1 MGKRLRGEK
10 GRELRPYRAL
20 AAPFVVAPPSGCRIR
35 TRLHLSPADA
45 SVLRAVGEHLGSLA
59 GADLAARVRIGNVP
73 AAHTRRAERKKA
85 LTGQSSSRW
94 AGAITRTSEDQ
105 YQLGR
110 RALNA
115 RIGSLRR
122 AIAAIEARL
131 AVPPGTSV
139 RRGRR
144 TVRGYADHAERRA
157 KQQRLQILKGEL
169 RQAVRERECGRVR
182 IARGGRQQLDSR
194 HHLYDTA
201 PGPKPVTEA
210 AWQAQLGGWGEVWSA
225 RRMFLTADGEAGAP
239 FGNYTISITPTDGA
253 ITLGLPEPLRQ
264 QHANAPRGRYLLDA
278 AALFTHR
285 GQQWADRIGAGA
297 PVRYDITYDAGLGRW
312 YLDASW
318 STVKKGQPV
327 PVPSLD
333 VLRGH
338 PVLAV
343 DVNADHLAACV
354 LDPCGNPVGTPH
366 TLPLELAGLPATTRD
381 ARLREAVSQLIHLAQ
396 LHDCA
401 ALVIENLDFADACAT
416 GREKLGRGRRGKAFR
431 RLVAGIPTAKF
442 RDRLAGMAHHAGLSV
457 IAVDPAYSS
466 RWGAQHWLNPLKQQ
480 ASTGTASTVSG
491 HHAAAVVVGRRGLG
505 CTARRR
511 KDGPRQTPTTAAV
524 GRAEA
529 GAVRPEDRTGPTV
542 PETPSHRTP
551 HRTER
556 TAPARTTRGTT
567 PVVRQTRARPP
578 GKHPPHG
585 LTTVRGPS
593 TPDQLTL
600 FGMPDMANTGQST

>member
-1 MGKRLRGEK
+1 MGKRVRGGK
-10 GRELRPYRAL
+10 GRELRPFRAL

-35 TRLHLSPADA
+35 TRLHLSPTDA

-59 GADLAARVRIGNVP
+59 GADLAARVRLGNVP
-73 AAHTRRAERKKA
+73 AANARRAERKKA
-85 LTGQSSSRW
+85 LTAQSSSRW

-122 AIAAIEARL
+122 AIAVIEARL
-131 AVPPGTSV
+131 AVPPGSSV

-157 KQQRLQILKGEL
+157 KRQRLQILKGEL
-169 RQAVRERECGRVR
+169 RQAVREREHGRVR
-182 IARGGRQQLDSR
+182 IARGGRRLLNSR
-194 HHLYDTA
+194 HHLYSSA
-201 PGPKPVTEA
+201 PGLKPLTEA
-210 AWQAQLGGWGEVWSA
+210 AWQAELGSWAEQWSA

-239 FGNYTISITPTDGA
+239 FGNYTISITPTDGTIA
-253 ITLGLPEPLRQ
+253 FVLPEPLRQ

-278 AALFTHR
+278 TALFTHR
-285 GQQWADRIGAGA
+285 GGQWADRISTGA
-297 PVRYDITYDAGLGRW
+297 PVRYDITYDPARGRW

-318 STVKKGQPV
+318 STVPKGRQV

-338 PVLAV
+338 RVLAV
-343 DVNADHLAACV
+343 DLNAGHLAAWI
-354 LDPCGNPVGTPH
+354 LDPCGNPVGPPH

-381 ARLREAVSQLIHLAQ
+381 ARLREAVSHLIHLAQ

-401 ALVIENLDFADACAT
+401 ALVIEDLDFADARTT
-416 GREKLGRGRRGKAFR
+416 GREKLGRGRRGKSFR
-431 RLVAGIPTAKF
+431 RTVAGIPTAKF

-457 IAVDPAYSS
+457 IAVDPAYTSK
-466 RWGAQHWLNPLKQQ
+466 WGAQHWLNPLKEQT
-480 ASTGTASTVSG
+480 STATTTTVTG

-511 KDGPRQTPTTAAV
+511 KDGPRQTPTTHAV

-529 GAVRPEDRTGPTV
+529 GAVRPEDRTGPAV

-551 HRTER
+551 GRTER
-556 TAPARTTRGTT
+556 TAPGRTTRST
-567 PVVRQTRARPP
+567 PVVRQTRPRPP

-585 LTTVRGPS
+585 PTTVRGPS
-593 TPDQLTL
+593 NPDQLTL